1 LLTTI
6 VKFIS
11 VAPGATVC
19 GVLALIRCRVPE
31 ADGDAFLVA
40 VRATLAELAMRPGFV
55 RGAVGR
61 ALDDGTQ
68 WVLSSEWETVG
79 GYRRGL
85 SAYEVKAA
93 LAPLM
98 AYVDNAPSAFDVVA
112 ALDAGAAP

>member
-1 LLTTI
+1 
-6 VKFIS
+6 
-11 VAPGATVC
+11 VC
-19 GVLALIRCRVPE
+19 VVLALFRCRVPDGE
-31 ADGDAFLVA
+31 ADAFQVA
-40 VRATLAELAMRPGFV
+40 ARAALTELSARPGFV

-85 SAYEVKAA
+85 SAYDVKTA

-98 AYVDNAPSAFDVVA
+98 AYVDNTPSAFDVVA
-112 ALDAGAAP
+112 AYDTGAA

>member
-1 LLTTI
+1 
-6 VKFIS
+6 
-11 VAPGATVC
+11 
-19 GVLALIRCRVPE
+19 
-31 ADGDAFLVA
+31 
-40 VRATLAELAMRPGFV
+40 
-55 RGAVGR
+55 
-61 ALDDGTQ
+61 
-68 WVLSSEWETVG
+68 VLSSEWETVG